1 MHFYQGKFIPKNP
14 QKYVGD
20 STKIFYR
27 SSWEAK
33 LMSWLDRTND
43 VISWS
48 SEEIVIP
55 YVSPKDNRTHRYFP
69 DFLVRINTN
78 TGLETYL
85 IEIKP
90 YRQTQEPKSQKR
102 KTKKF
107 LTEIVTYAV
116 NKAKWKEANKY
127 CEERGWKFKIFTE
140 NELGIK

>member
-1 MHFYQGKFIPKNP
+1 M
-14 QKYVGD
+14 V
-20 STKIFYR
+20 
-27 SSWEAK
+27 
-33 LMSWLDRTND
+33 DRTND